1 MNRCHSSFCHSSKN
15 PYPGISPKSTI
26 ASGCNRYASPNGE
39 SLLVRIKG
47 NHTAIPA
54 TTADYSLLTAHCGSH
69 LGSSSWITDSAGHA
83 VQHLHYLPWGEDFV
97 DQRIN
102 SFDGVRY
109 TFSAKE
115 RDPETGLSYFGSR
128 YYSSDLS
135 IWLSVDPMAAK
146 YPSLSPYTYCADNPV
161 KLVDPNGDTIAVV
174 INQKRYTYDGNN
186 LVDKNGKIATF
197 GKNTF
202 GGRVLSDLNK
212 LKNSKCEM
220 IRNKLR
226 DMMNSKHLHTIVN
239 RTTPKGVGYNRA
251 LNTELA
257 EKYGEG
263 SDTET
268 GYNPF
273 ATKSV
278 CADGGYVSCATLAHE
293 LLGHGWNND
302 QGLHESDDHRTKNG
316 IKFEEI
322 NAINV
327 QNKVLVEYL
336 QKPRSL
342 VGSSD
347 DAKQIPVNLINH
359 YYTTKPK

>member
-1 MNRCHSSFCHSSKN
+1 MTHKRLYRPVPHVPAPRLRDADGSMRQAPRRSAGHAATHPVPPLKGLPGTRATDVSYRALAPGGAGFCYRICTGTS
-15 PYPGISPKSTI
+15 
-26 ASGCNRYASPNGE
+26 E
-39 SLLVRIKG
+39 SRL
-47 NHTAIPA
+47 TAH
-54 TTADYSLLTAHCGSH
+54 YSLLTA
-69 LGSSSWITDSAGHA
+69 
-83 VQHLHYLPWGEDFV
+83 
-97 DQRIN
+97 N
-102 SFDGVRY
+102 STY

-115 RDPETGLSYFGSR
+115 KDTETGYSYFGAR

-146 YPSLSPYTYCADNPV
+146 YPSLSPYVYCANNPV

-186 LVDKNGKIATF
+186 LVDKNGNIATF